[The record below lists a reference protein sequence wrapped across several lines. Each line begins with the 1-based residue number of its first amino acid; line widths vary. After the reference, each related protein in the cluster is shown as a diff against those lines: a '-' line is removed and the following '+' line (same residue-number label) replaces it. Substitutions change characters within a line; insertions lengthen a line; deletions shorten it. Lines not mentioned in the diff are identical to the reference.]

1 LCRGGLSSTPWGTS
15 CRGWSARLEA
25 VGRSGAGQYA
35 IALGGQVQITEI
47 QNAGPYVPIAGATP
61 LDWQMLA
68 TQRFSILARAW
79 LSQGGATAVQLVN
92 FTAELMAKLHQQTF
106 YCGVSQLYDNFSG
119 YCNNYAT
126 GFGDVELGFITT
138 HPLSQ
143 ARIDPWD
150 GNPPPSVFTRGRN
163 GYGGAFLNL
172 SSWIDGLPATGG
184 LLYSILRSSGTNRHR
199 LHTAELLHRCKRR
212 REAGL
217 RSCVLHIC

>member
-184 LLYSILRSSGTNRHR
+184 ASLFNTSFKRH
-199 LHTAELLHRCKRR
+199 
-212 REAGL
+212 
-217 RSCVLHIC
+217 